1 MSVDQALAGPVRQAP
16 ASAPDGRPATAAVR
30 LFAGFA
36 GLGAGTVNL
45 AISSSFFAG
54 VAGFPAEAAYAAGGL
69 AGLWGAGL
77 LTASVLHLAR
87 GHLPGLRAGTAAL
100 LAATGVHVAAMALGT
115 PAGSILDLSHLA
127 ALLLTLMVIAARAWL
142 HRSGSGNGGAGRTAS
157 GAQPGRLLLAAFAGA
172 LLVAGI
178 TTPGLAASAAG
189 QSAVPHGGHGS
200 TPPAVDHHGR

>member
-1 MSVDQALAGPVRQAP
+1 MSVDHALAGPVRQAP
-16 ASAPDGRPATAAVR
+16 ASAPDRRPATAAVQ

-45 AISSSFFAG
+45 AISSSFLAG
-54 VAGFPAEAAYAAGGL
+54 VAGFPAPAAYAGGGL

-77 LTASVLHLAR
+77 LTASVLHMAR
-87 GHLPGLRAGTAAL
+87 GHLPGRRGATAAL
-100 LAATGVHVAAMALGT
+100 LAAAGVHVVSIAVGT
-115 PAGSILDLSHLA
+115 PAGPVPNLSHLA

-142 HRSGSGNGGAGRTAS
+142 HRSGTGNGGPGRAAT
-157 GAQPGRLLLAAFAGA
+157 GARPGRLLLAAFAGA
-172 LLVAGI
+172 VLVAGI

-189 QSAVPHGGHGS
+189 QSAIPHGGHGA